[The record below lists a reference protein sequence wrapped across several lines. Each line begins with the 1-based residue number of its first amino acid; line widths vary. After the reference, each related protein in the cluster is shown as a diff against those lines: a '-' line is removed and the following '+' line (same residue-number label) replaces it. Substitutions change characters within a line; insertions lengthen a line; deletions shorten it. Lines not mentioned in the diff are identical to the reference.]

1 MTGPSSPV
9 SSTGPAAD
17 RQRSAA
23 ENQTQ
28 FAAAARAFEAVMLRQ
43 MIGSMRQASAGEDI
57 LGSSASEQFRD
68 MSDARLADQMAG
80 SFGIARLLVAQLGKA
95 GEAE

>member
-1 MTGPSSPV
+1 MPSASSPI
-9 SSTGPAAD
+9 SSTGSTAD
-17 RQRSAA
+17 IQRAPT
-23 ENQTQ
+23 ENQAQ
-28 FAAAARAFEAVMLRQ
+28 LEAAARAFEAVMLRQ

-80 SFGIARLLVAQLGKA
+80 SFGIARLLVAQLGRA
-95 GEAE
+95 GETK